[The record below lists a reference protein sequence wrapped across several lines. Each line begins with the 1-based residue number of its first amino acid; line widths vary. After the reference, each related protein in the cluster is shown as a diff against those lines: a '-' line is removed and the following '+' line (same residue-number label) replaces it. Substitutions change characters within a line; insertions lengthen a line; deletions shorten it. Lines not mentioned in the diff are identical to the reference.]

1 MKEKK
6 IVVDAIG
13 DTCPIPVVKT
23 KKAIG
28 QLGGSGTV
36 VVYVDNEIAVQ
47 NLSKMA
53 VQKGYQIRSEK
64 QNDQKYMVLLHV
76 DADAA
81 ADHAAE
87 EEPLTCSA
95 KVSRDLVVAVSS
107 SMMGEGDAELGR
119 VLMKGFLYALTQQDI
134 LPKTILFY
142 NSGAFLTCGESD
154 TVSDLKQLEAEGV
167 EILTCGTCL
176 NHYHLTDQLKV
187 GGVTNMYAIA
197 EKMTGA
203 GFVIKP

>member
-1 MKEKK
+1 MREKK
-6 IVVDAIG
+6 IVVNAVG

-23 KKAIG
+23 KQAIG

-36 VVYVDNEIAVQ
+36 KVYVDNEIAVQ

-53 VQKGYQIRSEK
+53 VQKGYRIRSEK
-64 QNDQKYMVLLHV
+64 QNDQKYVVLLYIGS
-76 DADAA
+76 DAGSDIPTEDA
-81 ADHAAE
+81 
-87 EEPLTCSA
+87 LSCST
-95 KVSRDLVVAVSS
+95 KVKRDLVVAVSS
-107 SMMGEGDAELGR
+107 SVMGEGDAELGR
-119 VLMKGFLYALTQQDI
+119 VLMKGFFYALSQQDI

-142 NSGAFLTCGESD
+142 NSGAFLTCGEAD

-176 NHYHLTDQLKV
+176 NHYQLTDQLKV